1 MASSVVT
8 HPKAVRI
15 SLEGFDPGE
24 MIDVVQGGT
33 IDHAQLTPGHFTGD
47 VLHVSAPRVN
57 VDWGRYNLPL
67 LFEGAFPAEYVTLAF
82 ILDEDGLA
90 RFNGEAVAPWSML
103 VFSEGHELVGS
114 VPPCLHWISVQVTRE
129 TLAGLGWHPPVNGF
143 QSMRLDARAVGLLKR
158 SLLPA
163 LELLDRNS
171 SRRDDFDPRRP
182 ALALAQLEDAAL
194 QAIDGTDSADSRQ
207 LRIVGEHRISHPYR
221 LARTAADYMRARLSQ
236 PMTIAEICAANG
248 CTYKALERAFL
259 RAYGVAPKEYLT
271 VLRLCKLREQLLRRS
286 HCSGLTDAYLS
297 CGLTHFGRSS
307 AAYRTLFGEPP
318 SSTSARRAR

>member
-8 HPKAVRI
+8 RPKAVRVT
-15 SLEGFDPGE
+15 LEGFDPGE

-47 VLHVSAPRVN
+47 VLHVSAPRIN

-82 ILDEDGLA
+82 ILNEDGLS

-114 VPPCLHWISVQVTRE
+114 VPPSLHWVSVQVTRE
-129 TLAGLGWHPPVNGF
+129 TLAGLGWALPVNGF
-143 QSMRLDARAVGLLKR
+143 RSMKLDARAAGLLKG

-163 LELLDRNS
+163 LELLDRSS
-171 SRRDDFDPRRP
+171 SRRDNFDPRRP
-182 ALALAQLEDAAL
+182 SLALAQLEDAAL
-194 QAIDGTDSADSRQ
+194 QAIDGTESADPRRTRVVSA
-207 LRIVGEHRISHPYR
+207 HRISHPYR
-221 LARTAADYMRARLSQ
+221 LARSAADYMRARLPQ
-236 PMTIAEICAANG
+236 PLTIAEICTANG
-248 CTYKALERAFL
+248 CTYKSLERAFL
-259 RAYGVAPKEYLT
+259 GAYSVTPKEYLT

-286 HCSGLTDAYLS
+286 DCARLTDAYLS

-307 AAYRTLFGEPP
+307 AAYRTLFGELP
-318 SSTSARRAR
+318 SSTAARSAR